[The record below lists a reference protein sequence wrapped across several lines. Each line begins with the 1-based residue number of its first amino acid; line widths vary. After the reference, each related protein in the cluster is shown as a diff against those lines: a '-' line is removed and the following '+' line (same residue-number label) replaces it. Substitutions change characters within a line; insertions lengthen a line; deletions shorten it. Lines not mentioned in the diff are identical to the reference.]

1 MPIGPFTTYAPP
13 GVYTRTIQEPVVGQL
28 LGGLR
33 VPVLIGVGQEA
44 LSQTD
49 FELVRGSSSSAD
61 TPIFGED
68 PSGRWVVGGPANNPI
83 LGIQNG
89 NRATLKVRNYPIVDG
104 EGVGRATFEVSKVS
118 VFVNGEQ
125 TVVGQVDGP
134 NGLITLLVPPSPTD
148 VVSVNYYF
156 RRKDT
161 QVTDDVSEQVTD
173 GSAILIAPKAETYD
187 IVSGTNDTLEVYVDD
202 ATSFASITLTAGT
215 RSAADIANDVNVA
228 AISGLTASVHVDN
241 QGLQHIQLVALSNIL
256 IGNGTANGSL
266 GYNPGDYTNRTRA
279 FRVFQGPIVD
289 GSDGGITTTDTSKVV
304 VLVNGVQIIP
314 TSLDGA
320 NRLVTLPQAP
330 RAGVT
335 VTIQYWFNTSQDTF
349 DYLPNSNVITVGN
362 VGISPGRRDFLNGP
376 DFIVV
381 NDGDQSKIV
390 WGTAWQVVA
399 GESPAGSPPSTI
411 PFDSTQVTGLLVD
424 NRIYAV
430 EADRFADPTTNAL
443 SLTKFLLPLKPT
455 TGNGRDTPL
464 GQTLY
469 NSIANG
475 RIDLP
480 TNRPDLITVYVGK
493 NVRDALAKPAVQVL
507 EADVSTNLITLKDPV
522 AGDQKVFAT
531 FWYNLINDD
540 VYTLSVVTPGPS
552 GVGKFTVT
560 SQLNNG
566 ANVLQTRF
574 GTKASLPQT
583 VQWPSG
589 VETVP
594 DAIHYGGQPVSETVT
609 VTFDSALLPAT
620 HASFTNGSSE
630 PYDIYTASQI
640 FGGVVVD
647 GGPAVSVNLSTA
659 FPAELLGQPVATT
672 LAFLATDHLVLEV
685 DDIIL
690 AAVDI
695 STSTSLTAVATAI
708 NAVIDADTQVH
719 ADGSGTFLSTAPNGL
734 ASVVTYGTEEIL
746 KIEGRN
752 VQTSTNGL
760 QSNVRVRTPT
770 TVGQTDGSATAGLEP
785 NLLSEGSWDSLNQP
799 AEVFPS
805 KDGPYAITLGV
816 DDTFLFSID
825 GADYAAALPT
835 GSGVTVD
842 AVVNYVNAAYVATA
856 PAADQ
861 ALALAS
867 TITLGNDIQTQYNA
881 HIAYLTSHTNA
892 DTTNPSTSPVATDL
906 PTLITL
912 LNEIKGDFNAHIVLT
927 SGPVHGAADTVNTVT
942 ASSATDLGSAIRL
955 AYDIKAALTAHEA
968 LGTPTHLAVDAV
980 NLVTASNLEL
990 VAITGQGFYAG
1001 LFYLR
1006 SRTNTVS
1013 SSVGISVLGTANDVL
1028 GFTSGAFATY
1038 NRPTA
1043 SRLAAALNFDAGF
1056 NVLAAAWP
1064 VFVQGLGT
1072 YLRIDS
1078 LTVGSGSSL
1087 SFTSVASTAFIT
1099 DTGLGIVPGT
1109 SGDLGEAAQ
1118 AGYSVSSSNPN
1129 GSSGVGTPGQT
1140 YTDEQTGL
1148 RFTVLQASSG
1158 DYADNGSFT
1167 LIVDSNWTADAS
1179 IPSRGIPGLETTV
1192 FNTLGMNIG
1201 MTAILSTY
1209 APGGNEPAVGDTYF
1223 VSYQFTKTNLST
1235 MLFRDLR
1242 KIQQNFGP
1250 PTPENPLS
1258 LAARLSLLNGAV
1270 LVGLKQVLR
1279 SEGSSQASVGS
1290 FVDAIDEQRK
1300 PIEGSVKPDVITPLG
1315 TDPQIF
1321 AALNQHCIFMSSPRQ
1336 EGERIGVVG
1345 VAAGTTPTGVQAIA
1359 QALAS
1364 ELMVVTYP
1372 DAYVISVQ
1380 DDFGNLFDQLVDG
1393 SFMAAALAGTTSNP
1407 SIDVANPWTRR
1418 QVLGFKRLGRILDP
1432 TEANQVAVAGVS
1444 VIEQADTFM
1453 RVRHGLTT
1461 RLDTVITRTPSVTL
1475 TIQYVQQAIRRVL
1488 DPYIGQKFT
1497 GTLIKSIENSLTG
1510 MFSNAIDNQIVSKVA
1525 GIAAEMDEND
1535 PTILRTSAIY
1545 VPVFPL
1551 EYIVSTLQIRIR
1563 A

>member
-13 GVYTRTIQEPVVGQL
+13 GVYTRTLQEPVVGQL

-33 VPVLIGVGQEA
+33 IPVLIGVGQET

-68 PSGRWVVGGPANNPI
+68 PSGRWVVSGPANNPV
-83 LGIQNG
+83 LGVQDG

-104 EGVGRATFEVSKVS
+104 EGVGRATYEVSKVS

-161 QVTDDVSEQVTD
+161 RIIDDVSDQVTD
-173 GSAILIAPKAETYD
+173 GSAVLIAPKAETYD
-187 IVSGTNDTLEVYVDD
+187 VVSGTNDTLEVYVDD
-202 ATSFASITLTAGT
+202 SSSSVSITLTAGT
-215 RSAADIANDVNVA
+215 RSAADIANDVNGA

-241 QGLQHIQLVALSNIL
+241 QGLQHVQLVALGNVL
-256 IGNGTANGSL
+256 IGSGTANGVL

-289 GSDGGITTTDTSKVV
+289 GSDGGITTTDTSKIV
-304 VLVNGVQIIP
+304 VLVNGLQVVP
-314 TSLDGA
+314 SSVDGS

-330 RAGVT
+330 RDGAI
-335 VTIQYWFNTSQDTF
+335 VTIQYWFNTFQDTF
-349 DYLPNSNVITVGN
+349 DYLPNSNVVTVGN

-381 NDGDQSKIV
+381 NEGDQSKIV
-390 WGTAWQVVA
+390 WGTAYQVTS
-399 GESPAGSPPSTI
+399 GETI
-411 PFDSTQVTGLLVD
+411 GNVPFDSTQVTGLLVD
-424 NRIYAV
+424 NRIYAA
-430 EADRFADPTTNAL
+430 EAERYADPTTNSL
-443 SLTKFLLPLKPT
+443 SLTKFVLPLKPT

-480 TNRPDLITVYVGK
+480 TNRPDLVTVHVGK

-507 EADVSTNLITLKDPV
+507 EADASTNIITLKDPV
-522 AGDQKVFAT
+522 AGDLNVYAT
-531 FWYNLINDD
+531 FWYNLIVDD
-540 VYTLSVVTPGPS
+540 VYTMSVVTPGSS
-552 GVGKFTVT
+552 GIGKFTVS

-566 ANVLQTRF
+566 AAVLQTRF

-609 VTFDSALLPAT
+609 VLFDSALLPAT
-620 HASFTNGSSE
+620 HASFTNGNSD
-630 PYDIYTASQI
+630 PYDLYTASQI

-647 GGPAVSVNLSTA
+647 GNPAVSVNLSTS
-659 FPAELLGQPVATT
+659 FPAQLLGQPVATALT
-672 LAFLATDHLVLEV
+672 FAATDNLVLEIDGV
-685 DDIIL
+685 IL
-690 AAVDI
+690 TTDLSAATD
-695 STSTSLTAVATAI
+695 LTTAAAAI

-719 ADGSGTFLSTAPNGL
+719 DDGSGTFLSTAPNNL
-734 ASVVTYGTEEIL
+734 ASVVTYGTEEVL
-746 KIEGRN
+746 KVSGRN

-760 QSNVRVRTPT
+760 QSNVKVRTPT
-770 TVGQTDGSATAGLEP
+770 TVGQTDCSATVGLEP
-785 NLLSEGSWDSLNQP
+785 NLESVGSWNALNQP

-805 KDGPYAITLGV
+805 LDGPYTITSGV

-835 GSGVTVD
+835 GTGVTVD
-842 AVVNYVNAAYVATA
+842 AVVNYVNAGYAATA

-867 TITLGNDIQTQYNA
+867 AIALANDIQTQYNA
-881 HIAYLTSHTNA
+881 HIPSLVFHGAADATN
-892 DTTNPSTSPVATDL
+892 TSTSPVATDL
-906 PTLITL
+906 PSLIVL
-912 LNEIKGDFNAHIVLT
+912 VNELKGDFNAHIANT
-927 SGPVHGAADTVNTVT
+927 GGAYHAVVDTADTVTT
-942 ASSATDLGSAIRL
+942 PDATDLASAMRL
-955 AYDIKAALTAHEA
+955 AYDIKAAFSIHQASA
-968 LGTPTHLAVDAV
+968 VYHLVADGV

-990 VAITGQGFYAG
+990 VAITGQGLYAG

-1013 SSVGISVLGTANDVL
+1013 SMVGISVLGTANDVL
-1028 GFTSGAFATY
+1028 GFTAGALATY
-1038 NRPTA
+1038 DQPTA
-1043 SRLAAALNFDAGF
+1043 ERLSAALNYDAGF

-1064 VFVQGLGT
+1064 VSVQGLGT

-1078 LTVGSGSSL
+1078 LSAGSGSTL

-1109 SGDLGEAAQ
+1109 SGDTGEAAQ
-1118 AGYSVSSSNPN
+1118 AGYTVSSSNPN
-1129 GSSGVGTPGQT
+1129 GSSGTGTPGQT

-1148 RFTVLQASSG
+1148 RFTVLPASAG
-1158 DYADNGSFT
+1158 DYADGGSFT

-1192 FNTLGMNIG
+1192 YNTNG
-1201 MTAILSTY
+1201 MTVGTTALLSTY

-1223 VSYQFTKTNLST
+1223 VSYQFGKTDLST

-1279 SEGSSQASVGS
+1279 ATNSSQASVSS

-1345 VAAGTTPTGVQAIA
+1345 VAAGTTPTGVQAVA

-1372 DAYVISVQ
+1372 DSYVISVQ

-1393 SFMAAALAGTTSNP
+1393 SFMAAALAGTSCNP
-1407 SIDVANPWTRR
+1407 SIDVATPWTRR

-1444 VIEQADTFM
+1444 VIEQVDAGM

-1488 DPYIGQKFT
+1488 DPFIGQKFT
-1497 GTLIKSIENSLTG
+1497 GSLIKAIENAMTG
-1510 MFSNAIDNQIVSKVA
+1510 MFSTLIDNQIVSKVA
-1525 GIAAEMDEND
+1525 GVAAEVDEDD

-1563 A
+1563 I